1 MKYVTAHEM
10 PDSFIPLT
18 SRPLA
23 LSPGNVYGFAAGQF
37 GAMISGS
44 WYKRGASQAEAV
56 AHVLTRLD
64 ELHASFPPSI
74 VLLHTG
80 KKVHS
85 SSSKG
90 AINSRIQAVKRW
102 ADEKAIPV
110 AIVADSAIRRSF
122 TGRGTANANAI
133 AWEAERRGIMVAG
146 SPEAFAV
153 ALLDWTMGSKSI
165 ASA

>member
-1 MKYVTAHEM
+1 MEYVTSHEM

-23 LSPGNVYGFAAGQF
+23 LSPGNVYGFATGQF

-44 WYKRGASQAEAV
+44 WYKRGASQAEAT
-56 AHVLTRLD
+56 AHVVARLD

-80 KKVHS
+80 KKVRS
-85 SSSKG
+85 SSAKG
-90 AINSRIQAVKRW
+90 AINSRIQAVRRW
-102 ADEKAIPV
+102 ADEKGIPV

-122 TGRGTANANAI
+122 TGRGTANTNAI

-146 SPEAFAV
+146 HPEAFAV